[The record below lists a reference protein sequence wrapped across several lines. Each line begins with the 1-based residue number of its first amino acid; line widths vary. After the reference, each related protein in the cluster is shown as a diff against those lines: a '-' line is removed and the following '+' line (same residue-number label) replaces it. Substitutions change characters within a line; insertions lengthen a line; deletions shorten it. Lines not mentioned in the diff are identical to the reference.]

1 MKRLT
6 NMTTKF
12 TNFNLLKSPDLPNP
26 GLKDWNR
33 YLTNYNTWSNKFD
46 KLKDKVN
53 PTIEELETFFGQTPY
68 EFDTVFH
75 ALKLKYKALIY
86 NPSTIEKTMTP
97 VQLYLSE
104 NPLWTVGLSAT
115 DVDHVLNNTVG
126 GVFLFGSLFIFKR
139 HFPSLEALLRAYNH
153 TIDVTVRTNATEDG

>member
-12 TNFNLLKSPDLPNP
+12 TNFDLLKSPDLPNP

-53 PTIEELETFFGQTPY
+53 PTIEELETFSVKPHINLTP
-68 EFDTVFH
+68 FSMH
-75 ALKLKYKALIY
+75 S
-86 NPSTIEKTMTP
+86 N
-97 VQLYLSE
+97 
-104 NPLWTVGLSAT
+104 
-115 DVDHVLNNTVG
+115 
-126 GVFLFGSLFIFKR
+126 
-139 HFPSLEALLRAYNH
+139 
-153 TIDVTVRTNATEDG
+153 